1 METVKYKGCNY
12 CKNYTFEGTCPAFD
26 PNPIPI
32 DIISGETRHVSP
44 ILGQSNS
51 IVYEHSEKSIF
62 HRRLEIEETVLP

>member
-32 DIISGETRHVSP
+32 DIISGETKHILP
-44 ILGQSNS
+44 ILGQLNS
-51 IVYEHSEKSIF
+51 IVYEYSEKSIF
-62 HRRLEIEETVLP
+62 QRRMELEETLSL